1 MELSISKYVK
11 ADQHPLGPFTIRVV
25 YGGGDAIAALE
36 VLRKVLEDVRRDA
49 EAAGRAGAE
58 PKEVRSPRLCANCL
72 DLVETPKKTYYF
84 VLCKAHEDRGL
95 LAPRDLIDGAAELKE
110 CVECRLF
117 KPREEDKE
125 S

>member
-1 MELSISKYVK
+1 MQLEISKYVK
-11 ADQHPLGPFTIRVV
+11 ADQHPLGPFTVRVV
-25 YGGGDAIAALE
+25 CGGGDAIAALE
-36 VLRKVLEDVRRDA
+36 MLRRVLEDVRRDA

-58 PKEVRSPRLCANCL
+58 PKAARSPKLCANCL